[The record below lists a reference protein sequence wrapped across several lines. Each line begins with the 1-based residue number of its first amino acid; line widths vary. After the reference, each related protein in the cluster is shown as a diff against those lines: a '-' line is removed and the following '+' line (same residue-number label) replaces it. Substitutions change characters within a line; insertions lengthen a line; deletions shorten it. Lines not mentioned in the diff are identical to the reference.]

1 MRSLQKTTDLST
13 KFNGNMGVD
22 ISGLNPVIVSERP
35 DYITNW
41 DDATD
46 EQREAYWEA
55 IHKYKEENPG
65 VYFSASW
72 WSWRPIQALCDM
84 VSRKYKLRVNTNG
97 WGENSGYG
105 LRSPKKC
112 EELAD
117 AIEKHLAEV
126 HSEHL
131 KEDDDR
137 VYLCLGSWCTDDGKF
152 LAKETDTKLEEDYP
166 FGTVL
171 FNGVVLE
178 DGTVAYP
185 SHCSSLGQFKSWIA
199 FLRNCG
205 GFEIY

>member
-1 MRSLQKTTDLST
+1 MRSLKRTTDLST
-13 KFNGNMGVD
+13 KSNGNMGVD
-22 ISGLNPVIVSERP
+22 ISGLNPVIVSQRP
-35 DYITNW
+35 ESIDYDT
-41 DDATD
+41 ATE
-46 EQREAYWEA
+46 EQKQTYWEA
-55 IHKYKEENPG
+55 LDKYNEENPG
-65 VYFSASW
+65 VYFRSNW
-72 WSWRPIQALCDM
+72 WGWRPIHALCDM
-84 VSRKYKLRVNTNG
+84 VSRKYKLRINTTG

-105 LRSPKKC
+105 LKNPEKC

-131 KEDDDR
+131 KEEDDR
-137 VYLCLGSWCTDDGKF
+137 IYLCLGSWCTDDGKF
-152 LAKETDTKLEEDYP
+152 LPGNLDEKLQEEYA

-185 SHCSSLGQFKSWIA
+185 SHSTSLGHLKNWIA